1 MREHGVEQSETA
13 KLVDA
18 LNFLCSQ
25 QRTGKIL
32 IQAGASKGEVYVV
45 DGRITHAQFGPCTGL
60 QALCFMLSWE
70 RGTFQFTPKEI
81 TEYLTI
87 EMETSR
93 VLSLL
98 AKRTREWRVLNAETP
113 LNLNA
118 VLSLLPRA
126 SGTIRLKK
134 EEWDFLA
141 RIDGKKSL
149 RQISDEMF
157 LAPLDVFKAIKRF
170 REAGLIG
177 EGIPARGGAHAVLGR
192 DFFAALEQ
200 ELHVAVGP
208 VAPILLEEALTD
220 VAGTIE
226 SLTADKVEFLLER
239 LSDAITE
246 EKQRSRFQQAVL
258 ILFDEFSRIAEER
271 EAEGIHADE

>member
-1 MREHGVEQSETA
+1 MEEHGIEQSDTA

-32 IQAGASKGEVYVV
+32 IQAGANKGEAYVV
-45 DGRITHAQFGPCTGL
+45 EGRITHAQFGPCVGL

-70 RGTFQFTPKEI
+70 QGTFQFTPKEI

-87 EMETSR
+87 EMESSR

-98 AKRTREWRVLNAETP
+98 AKRTREWRVINAETP

-118 VLSLLPRA
+118 ILSLLPQA

-177 EGIPARGGAHAVLGR
+177 EGTPARAGGNAVLGR

-200 ELHVAVGP
+200 ELHMAVGP

-220 VAGTIE
+220 VAATVG

-239 LSDAITE
+239 ISDAITE
-246 EKQRSRFQQAVL
+246 EKQRSLFQQAVL
-258 ILFDEFSRIAEER
+258 TLLDEFSRTA
-271 EAEGIHADE
+271 AEGEGEGKHADA